1 MGRVRF
7 GGSGRYPPGDAATY
21 IERGPMNAATRPLA
35 IVTGASSGIGLELAR
50 ECARHG
56 FDLVIGADRSLDVAT
71 QELKV
76 LGVAIDAVQVDLAT
90 PAGVDRLV
98 ELAAGRPV
106 DPLLANPG

>member
-1 MGRVRF
+1 
-7 GGSGRYPPGDAATY
+7 
-21 IERGPMNAATRPLA
+21 MNAATRPLA

-98 ELAAGRPV
+98 ALAAVTPSAV
-106 DPLLANPG
+106 LAEQHRRMAQPGTAKQQ